1 MRIAELFRRDIYRTI
16 EEVVKV
22 DLSDDQVIANELD
35 EYIATRHILEEF
47 EEVLDAYQESINSPN
62 ETCTIWVSGFFGSGK
77 SSWAK
82 VLGYLLENPIIA
94 GRSAVDRF
102 FERTEAPRLR
112 ALLATIHATAPTLT
126 VLLSMA
132 TGSDAVAR
140 DGEHIVLPV
149 YRALLGRLGYS
160 RNPMLAELEYTL
172 EGDGR
177 LQAFE
182 ERFTEATRGKRW
194 VERRYTSLAKSEA
207 SHALHLLDPGTFPQ
221 ADSWARAAFEPTI
234 DADGFADRVL
244 ALLDRRGGGARRV
257 AFVVD
262 EAGQYVAK
270 KVEQML
276 ALQGLAEAFQK
287 KKGRIWLAVTSQ
299 ERLNEVIDL
308 LESMQIELPR
318 VQARFPLRVDLLP
331 SDIDEVTGK
340 RVLDKTDAGQQ
351 AVRTVVGP
359 RRQQL
364 TANTRLASP
373 TRAADVSEDEIVR
386 LYPLLPYQVQLLI
399 DAVSVRRLQGG
410 RASPMTGGSNRTL
423 IRHVQQLVAH
433 PRFGLG
439 NQEVGALVTLDRSY
453 DLFGELIPTSWQG
466 EVEQVAERYGAD
478 SAEGRV
484 MKVVALCVD
493 VPALPLNAGNI
504 AVLLHND
511 VGAES
516 LREEVNAALARLV
529 ADDRLRETEGG
540 YKLQSP
546 EQKSW
551 DQARR
556 AIDLH
561 QGQSV
566 RHRRL
571 LLKQALAGLSVT
583 RGRTFKVE
591 VVVEGESMVPGDLPL
606 HIIEEADQGRRE
618 QLRASSREQANES
631 RVTWTYALSTDTWEA
646 LHELHQSSEMIE
658 RRDNA
663 NKSIEEVPLLGE
675 ERERLRRHEKT
686 ALQRLT
692 RDLAAGQVVFRGQL
706 DDVEWTTD
714 LRKTAERLV
723 GDRIATIYP
732 RLGQFTANL
741 RREDVL
747 HVLRGDLRTLP
758 SDLRDDGIGLVRV
771 TPTGYELA
779 TDGGPL
785 DALIAEV
792 RIRASQ
798 GHEATGGH
806 LREHFEAPPY
816 GASVEVVQALCAAGI
831 RAGLVEAIHQG
842 QPIRNPGDQ
851 RLDQVFGALPRFVAA
866 GFRLPADADV
876 PLPKR
881 VDLAGKLEHRG
892 RPPSG
897 YSTEVLAAAVREAF
911 LGGREATIRVE
922 SALGGAG
929 IPISEAVGRTRGI
942 LDRLA
947 GDDDVHVVTTAADT
961 WADLVAG
968 TTVVDQLDELL
979 ATRLDDLRAAQREAR
994 RSADGLPDDLAGE
1007 HSELRDLLAAG
1018 DLAGHAARIF
1028 AVTRRLSEARAAAT
1042 ADAASRLRSALG
1054 EHEARLRDQ
1063 FSDAGDGAL
1072 AEMLRPLEALR
1083 PPDDLAG
1090 IDAEAL
1096 EGRIDSAAARFA
1108 TAVQQLEQLR
1118 SAGRLAWVRVGEL
1131 VTDAIT
1137 DETEIEPVLYRIRD
1151 AIAAKLSDGKHVRL
1165 Q

>member
-1 MRIAELFRRDIYRTI
+1 MKIAELFRRDIYRTI

-62 ETCTIWVSGFFGSGK
+62 ETCTVWVSGFFGSGK

-94 GRSAVDRF
+94 GRPTVDRF
-102 FERTEAPRLR
+102 FERTEAQRLR

-172 EGDGR
+172 EGDGQ

-207 SHALHLLDPGTFPQ
+207 SYALHLLDPATFPQ
-221 ADSWARAAFEPTI
+221 TDSWARTAVEPTI
-234 DADGFADRVL
+234 DADSFATRAL
-244 ALLDRRGGGARRV
+244 ALLERRGAGARRL

-262 EAGQYVAK
+262 EAGQYVAR

-299 ERLNEVIDL
+299 ERLNDVIDS
-308 LESMQIELPR
+308 LESKQIELAR

-351 AVRTVVGP
+351 AVRNVVGP

-364 TANTRLASP
+364 TINTRLASP
-373 TRAADVSEDEIVR
+373 TRAAEVGEEEIVR
-386 LYPLLPYQVQLLI
+386 LYPVLPYQVQLLI

-410 RASPMTGGSNRTL
+410 RASPTTGGSNRTL

-439 NQEVGALVTLDRSY
+439 DQEVGALVTLDRSY
-453 DLFGELIPTSWQG
+453 DLFGELIPTPWQG

-478 SAEGRV
+478 SIEVRV

-504 AVLLHND
+504 AVLLHPG
-511 VGAES
+511 VGVES
-516 LREEVNAALARLV
+516 LREEVDAAVARLV

-546 EQKSW
+546 EQKDW

-606 HIIEEADQGRRE
+606 HIEEADQGRRE
-618 QLRASSREQANES
+618 QLRTSSREQANES
-631 RVTWTYALSTDTWEA
+631 RVTWTYALSPDTWDA
-646 LHELHQSSEMIE
+646 LHELHRSSAMIE
-658 RRDNA
+658 RRDNS
-663 NKSIEEVPLLGE
+663 NKSTEEVALLGE
-675 ERERLRRHEKT
+675 ERERQRRHEAT

-706 DDVEWTTD
+706 DEVDGTD
-714 LRKTAERLV
+714 LRMTAQRLV
-723 GDRIATIYP
+723 GDRIAAIYP

-758 SDLRDDGIGLVRV
+758 AELRDDGIGLVRV

-779 TDGGPL
+779 TNGGPL
-785 DALIAEV
+785 DALVAEV

-798 GHEATGGH
+798 GHEATGGY
-806 LREHFEAPPY
+806 LREHFEAPPF

-881 VDLAGKLEHRG
+881 VDLAEKLEHRG
-892 RPPSG
+892 RPPAG

-947 GDDDVHVVTTAADT
+947 GDDDVDVVTTAADT

-968 TTVVDQLDELL
+968 SAMVDQLDELL

-994 RSADGLPDDLAGE
+994 RSADGLPDDLASE
-1007 HSELRDLLAAG
+1007 RLELRDLLAAG

-1028 AVTRRLSEARAAAT
+1028 AVTHRLSEARAAAT
-1042 ADAASRLRSALG
+1042 ADAASRLRRALD

-1063 FSDAGDGAL
+1063 FSDADDGAL
-1072 AEMLRPLEALR
+1072 AETLRPLEALR
-1083 PPDDLAG
+1083 PPDDLGG
-1090 IDAEAL
+1090 IDAGAL

-1108 TAVQQLEQLR
+1108 TAVQQLEELR

-1131 VTDAIT
+1131 VTEPIT